1 MYLTNHK
8 AAESADRQ
16 YGRRIE
22 TDRSWT
28 VYHVFTGVPAEPD
41 AGATTGLNRAE
52 ATARMASLNRRD
64 ELRTASSVS
73 DFAASMLRRHQVG
86 RAT

>member
-1 MYLTNHK
+1 MYSTSHK
-8 AAESADRQ
+8 AARSVDHQ

-28 VYHVFTGVPAEPD
+28 VYHVFTGVPADSD

-52 ATARMASLNRRD
+52 ATDRMTSLNRRV
-64 ELRTASSVS
+64 EKRTTARPAMTQAACCADIRSV
-73 DFAASMLRRHQVG
+73 V
-86 RAT
+86 

>member
-1 MYLTNHK
+1 MYSTSRK
-8 AAESADRQ
+8 AASHAVRQ

-28 VYHVFTGVPAEPD
+28 VYHVFTGIPADAD

-52 ATARMASLNRRD
+52 ATDRMTSLNRRVD
-64 ELRTASSVS
+64 ERTA
-73 DFAASMLRRHQVG
+73 G
-86 RAT
+86 GPATAQAPFRDDMGSLV

>member
-1 MYLTNHK
+1 MHSTNHK
-8 AAESADRQ
+8 ATSRTGHQ

-28 VYHVFTGVPAEPD
+28 VYHVFTGVPVDSD

-52 ATARMASLNRRD
+52 ATDRMTSLNRRA
-64 ELRTASSVS
+64 EKRTA
-73 DFAASMLRRHQVG
+73 LRPARTQPACCADIRTVV
-86 RAT
+86 